1 MRKLLGK
8 VRLLMN
14 YQGHQ
19 LMKQTNMVVGLP
31 SIQNNDNIC
40 EGCIYGK
47 IHRLPFLVD
56 GC

>member
-1 MRKLLGK
+1 
-8 VRLLMN
+8 MN